1 MAKVAFSKLQINI
14 NDKKTQLSYF
24 NKNNEEVFYEVKY
37 YLPVKEKLEVISK
50 IINQSVDENGFYNPM
65 RVKIYM
71 VLETVYA
78 YTNLSFTEK
87 MKEDAFKLYDLIIST
102 DLFIDILNN
111 IRQEDWQEIQETT
124 WETINNI
131 YQYKN
136 SAMGILENISSDY
149 DGLNLDATEIQ
160 KKIADPENLELIRN
174 ILSKLG

>member
-1 MAKVAFSKLQINI
+1 MAKIAFSKLQINI

-87 MKEDAFKLYDLIIST
+87 MKEDAFKLYDLIVST

-111 IRQEDWQEIQETT
+111 I
-124 WETINNI
+124 
-131 YQYKN
+131 
-136 SAMGILENISSDY
+136 
-149 DGLNLDATEIQ
+149 
-160 KKIADPENLELIRN
+160 
-174 ILSKLG
+174 